1 MSGDLISTLLFF
13 VPALLLCLSLL
24 LGYRPGERLL
34 IRWATRRTQ
43 RHRYASLVR
52 ASIRDGWLRMN
63 PRGGRLLAR
72 SLAGRA
78 PPRRAAPRARFGRR
92 PLPSLT

>member
-13 VPALLLCLSLL
+13 VPALLLGLSLL

-43 RHRYASLVR
+43 RHRYAPLVR
-52 ASIRDGWLRMN
+52 AGS
-63 PRGGRLLAR
+63 AT
-72 SLAGRA
+72 AGSGST
-78 PPRRAAPRARFGRR
+78 RAAVACSRAA
-92 PLPSLT
+92 